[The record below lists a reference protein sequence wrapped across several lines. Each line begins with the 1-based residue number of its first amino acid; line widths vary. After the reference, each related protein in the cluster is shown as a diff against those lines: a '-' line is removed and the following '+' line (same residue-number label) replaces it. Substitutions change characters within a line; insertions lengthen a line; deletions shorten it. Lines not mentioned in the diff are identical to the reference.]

1 MLHNDMMHAN
11 QSYFQ
16 DEAFELGQQWA
27 KLYKPD
33 SPSYKLISEIMDT
46 SFLVNVVHNDFH
58 DSEAIFKP
66 FSKAGA
72 EFLAMNPK
80 TKTTTTVN
88 GH

>member
-1 MLHNDMMHAN
+1 MVYAN

-66 FSKAGA
+66 FLKAGA

-80 TKTTTTVN
+80 TKTTTTTVN
-88 GH
+88 GY